1 MLLELLTGISE
12 EAVDTQKYVILKM
25 DDLSLLKQIV
35 RLCDCK
41 IAFLALAA
49 VGPRVRFFLCLALE
63 MHQNLCG
70 LTAVGWEPVP
80 FLW

>member
-41 IAFLALAA
+41 
-49 VGPRVRFFLCLALE
+49 
-63 MHQNLCG
+63 
-70 LTAVGWEPVP
+70 
-80 FLW
+80 